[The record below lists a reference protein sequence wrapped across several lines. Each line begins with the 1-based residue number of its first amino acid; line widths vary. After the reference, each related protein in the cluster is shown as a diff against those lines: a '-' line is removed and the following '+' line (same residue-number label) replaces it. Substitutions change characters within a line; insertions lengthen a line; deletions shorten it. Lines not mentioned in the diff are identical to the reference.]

1 MLDTDLPRTV
11 SGMPI
16 KPYRPAPLGW
26 QVFRGSEA
34 VAHGLLTVHQL
45 RSSAWVRVRH
55 DLYADARL
63 DRDHGLACRATS
75 LWLPEGAALAGPSA
89 AYLYGVEHAATFT
102 DDVHVVTT
110 PERRVEARAGIRVHH
125 TPFTPEETVVV
136 EGIRRT
142 TPARTAWDLAG
153 WLDLIPAVT
162 IIDGLLGH
170 GLVTPA
176 TLSAMVAD
184 RAGRRG
190 WRRAGRAFSLADG
203 RAESPPESRLRVQL
217 VLAGLPRP
225 VPQFPV
231 RLPSGAV
238 YRPDLPW
245 PDYRVAVEY
254 DGQWHG
260 AADQLHRDRRRLNE
274 LVSAGWIILHAT
286 SQHLRGNLRPLVRQA
301 RAALRARG
309 WRG

>member
-1 MLDTDLPRTV
+1 MGDAVVDGRGVLSTGYPQEEAARLLDTDLPRTV

-45 RSSAWVRVRH
+45 RSSSWVRVRH

-190 WRRAGRAFSLADG
+190 WRRAGRAF
-203 RAESPPESRLRVQL
+203 
-217 VLAGLPRP
+217 
-225 VPQFPV
+225 
-231 RLPSGAV
+231 
-238 YRPDLPW
+238 
-245 PDYRVAVEY
+245 
-254 DGQWHG
+254 
-260 AADQLHRDRRRLNE
+260 
-274 LVSAGWIILHAT
+274 
-286 SQHLRGNLRPLVRQA
+286 
-301 RAALRARG
+301 
-309 WRG
+309 